1 VNGHLVRR
9 ILTAALDALTFLAIV
24 TGALSLLWLLSV
36 ALFG

>member
-1 VNGHLVRR
+1 VNSHLVRR
-9 ILTAALDALTFLAIV
+9 IITAALDALTFFFIV